1 MPFSA
6 APKLKVVGT
15 NNDDNDEVL
24 KETLVAVSELLVAAV
39 VDVFSRS
46 SATVSGRVVLRVVVV
61 ADTDVVVVAGNKVV
75 SPTGLFVSV
84 VETYA
89 ASQTKLFSPLYVEE
103 EAYFGLIS
111 IMGIKVKLKSI
122 SGVNLTI
129 KRKPR
134 VS

>member
-39 VDVFSRS
+39 ADVFSRS

-84 VETYA
+84 VET
-89 ASQTKLFSPLYVEE
+89 
-103 EAYFGLIS
+103 
-111 IMGIKVKLKSI
+111 
-122 SGVNLTI
+122 
-129 KRKPR
+129 
-134 VS
+134 

>member
-84 VETYA
+84 VET
-89 ASQTKLFSPLYVEE
+89 
-103 EAYFGLIS
+103 
-111 IMGIKVKLKSI
+111 
-122 SGVNLTI
+122 
-129 KRKPR
+129 
-134 VS
+134 